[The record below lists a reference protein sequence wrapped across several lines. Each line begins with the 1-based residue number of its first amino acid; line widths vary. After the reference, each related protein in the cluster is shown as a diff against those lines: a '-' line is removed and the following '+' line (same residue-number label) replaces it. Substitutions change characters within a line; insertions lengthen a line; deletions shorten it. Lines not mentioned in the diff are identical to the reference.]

1 MGIAPRPRKKRWAVV
16 CMDWQFW
23 PAALSGE
30 LHTARASVSGVV
42 GIELQVAVGEQD
54 EAPFADAR

>member
-1 MGIAPRPRKKRWAVV
+1 
-16 CMDWQFW
+16 MDWQFW
-23 PAALSGE
+23 PAALAGE